1 MTLLT
6 RLLASC
12 LLLICAFAA
21 PAAAQPQAQVRV
33 SARLSTGVVK
43 LGSEVRLI
51 VEVEGAR
58 AASIPEAPS
67 VDGLRIAGFP
77 RDPSVEESFSVY
89 NGRQSQSRKLT
100 WVTAIQPLHKGEF
113 TIPSF
118 TVRADGRD
126 LATRELSLK
135 VVEDLQGEELG
146 FFEMD
151 APTQVAEG
159 QPFTLE
165 LRFGWDV
172 ALDQSINYANLSL
185 PWLGE
190 LAGLVELD
198 APASAPGTSNVELN
212 LNSHDRIRAERV
224 GNKTVGGRTFNM
236 LRVRK
241 RYIATRSGKLE
252 FATSHFE
259 FGRITENLGFFNNRP
274 SEKQTYYK
282 RFPAFD
288 IEVVKLPDK
297 DRPFDFSGAV
307 GRVNAQATAD
317 RRDVD
322 AGDSIKLSVEW
333 TGDAN
338 LEFFDPPDLA
348 HMEAFKNFRVYGTTD
363 RKAYDR
369 RTVTYD
375 IAPISTD
382 VHAIPPVPL
391 SVYDPVKKAYVT
403 VDTDPIDI
411 RVRALKAAGGL
422 GPEVGQTSTELDI
435 KDIHTRPVAQ
445 RETPRPGTKTL
456 LAALIGVPL
465 LWLAG
470 RTLVRRRGDPDAPR
484 QRARRAA
491 RKKLARELASA
502 RRASQQARALERF
515 LAARSGESEEAWLG
529 RDVRAWSELEHPGL
543 ALSAEDARA
552 LADLNARLDER
563 TYAGGDEALDAALFL
578 EMADRLVKGGL

>member
-1 MTLLT
+1 MKAISRMFACCLVL
-6 RLLASC
+6 LLAF
-12 LLLICAFAA
+12 LA
-21 PAAAQPQAQVRV
+21 PALAQSQAQVRV

-58 AASIPEAPS
+58 EASIGAPPA
-67 VDGLRIAGFP
+67 VEGLRFGAFGN
-77 RDPSVEESFSVY
+77 PSIEESFNLSF
-89 NGRQSQSRKLT
+89 GRRTQSRKLT
-100 WVTAIQPLHKGEF
+100 WVAAIQPQTKGEF
-113 TIPSF
+113 TIPAI
-118 TVRADGRD
+118 TVRADGKA

-172 ALDQSINYANLSL
+172 ALDQTINYANLSL
-185 PWLGE
+185 PWMGE

-212 LNSHDRIRAERV
+212 LNSHDRIRAEQI
-224 GNKTVGGRTFNM
+224 GSSTVKGRTFHL

-241 RYIATRSGKLE
+241 RYIATRPGKLE

-259 FGRITENLGFFNNRP
+259 FGRVADRGFFNTRQGE
-274 SEKQTYYK
+274 SQIYYK

-288 IEVVKLPDK
+288 IEVIKLPEK
-297 DRPFDFSGAV
+297 DRPLDFSGAV
-307 GRVNAQATAD
+307 GRINAQASAD

-348 HMEAFKNFRVYGTTD
+348 HLEAFKNFRVYGTTD

-375 IAPISTD
+375 IAPISAD
-382 VHAIPPVPL
+382 VTAIP
-391 SVYDPVKKAYVT
+391 SVLLRAYDPTKKSYVT
-403 VDTDPIDI
+403 IETDPIEI
-411 RVRALKAAGGL
+411 RVRALKQAGGL
-422 GPEVGQTSTELDI
+422 VPEGGQTSNALDI
-435 KDIHTRPVAQ
+435 RDIHTRPAAE
-445 RETPRPGTKTL
+445 RDPPRPGTKTVLIL
-456 LAALIGVPL
+456 LCAVPL
-465 LWLAG
+465 TWYVG
-470 RTLVRRRGDPDAPR
+470 RTLVRRRGDPDAPLL
-484 QRARRAA
+484 RARRSA
-491 RKKLARELASA
+491 RKKLVREVSSAGKASE
-502 RRASQQARALERF
+502 QARALRRF
-515 LAARSGESEEAWLG
+515 LARRSGETEEAWLG
-529 RDVRAWSELEHPGL
+529 RDVQAWSNAEHPGL
-543 ALSAEDARA
+543 SIGSDDARA
-552 LADLNARLDER
+552 LSDFVARLDER
-563 TYAGGDEALDAALFL
+563 TYAGGDEALDPAPLL
-578 EMADRLVKGGL
+578 EMADRLTKGGL